1 MIISQTTDSIP
12 SYTIFEYQADRK
24 AVDYV
29 HFCKSDIFSYL
40 RCWMMMSDD
49 IKYVLPTWWF
59 IRKL

>member
-1 MIISQTTDSIP
+1 MDTSNICLIDDYFIRNIEMIISQTTDSIP

-40 RCWMMMSDD
+40 RC
-49 IKYVLPTWWF
+49 
-59 IRKL
+59 